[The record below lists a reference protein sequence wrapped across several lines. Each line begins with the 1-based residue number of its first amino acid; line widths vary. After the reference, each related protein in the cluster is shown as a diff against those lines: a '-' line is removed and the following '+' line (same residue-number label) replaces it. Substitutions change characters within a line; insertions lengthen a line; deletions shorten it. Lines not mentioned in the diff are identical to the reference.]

1 MYIRRRIM
9 VALVASLFFYL
20 VVKDVSQETPAKCD
34 GALHIVTSGE
44 TIWSVAQQ
52 HCTDGVMTAIRQL
65 VDEYGVIIMP
75 GDRLQLP

>member
-20 VVKDVSQETPAKCD
+20 VVKEVSYETPAKCD

-44 TIWSVAQQ
+44 TIWSVARQ
-52 HCTDGVMTAIRQL
+52 HCTDGVMTAIHQL
-65 VDEYGVIIMP
+65 VDEYGTYITP